1 MKRILLAL
9 IAAIVLLSTGVF
21 GINAFAQNNKN
32 SSASLSTTTQSTYTT
47 AERTDDDPFAESKP
61 KIEKETPAF
70 YYILAGVAGV
80 IIVFAV
86 VGLITSKNKK

>member
-1 MKRILLAL
+1 MKRIFLTLV
-9 IAAIVLLSTGVF
+9 AAIVLLSTGVF
-21 GINAFAQNNKN
+21 GINAFAQNSKK
-32 SSASLSTTTQSTYTT
+32 SSVSQSTTTSTYTT